1 MEEETKKMQENEQEP
16 VIQPPSSEPEILPE
30 PHPHHP
36 PKPSFSPPAPIPPHK
51 RRGRKVLGWLVLI
64 LGLFAL
70 GLAVEYFLYVR
81 PMDQELKTARA
92 ELAVLE
98 ETKSRLASAEQDLL
112 DKQAEL
118 DVTATSLKDAQVHV
132 ALLKVQNDVAVTRLA
147 IMTRSWETATTS
159 LELAQNDL
167 NALGA
172 LIPGTDTIV
181 AMQTRLKTAA
191 EAYKDKR
198 YTSAQTELEALSG
211 DLTLLV
217 QRLVK

>member
-1 MEEETKKMQENEQEP
+1 
-16 VIQPPSSEPEILPE
+16 
-30 PHPHHP
+30 
-36 PKPSFSPPAPIPPHK
+36 
-51 RRGRKVLGWLVLI
+51 VLGWLVLI

-118 DVTATSLKDAQVHV
+118 DVTATSLKDARVHV